1 MAEKKKDASKARPSR
16 NPRTAPPDY
25 GYLNPSWQGPDTDH
39 MTAIRGAYPEFLAT
53 DEINRNGHPVEDYMQ
68 PGPRMELAARTALRA
83 RRPPNVEENPWL
95 AIAATS
101 AGMTTAKEAAQQL
114 QKFPPP
120 KTLTPYPVAAQQK
133 QRKRRND
140 MALQR
145 EITQQQSVPQT
156 SLRAVLWGQ

>member
-1 MAEKKKDASKARPSR
+1 MAEKKKDASKARPAR
-16 NPRTAPPDY
+16 NPRPAPPDY
-25 GYLNPSWQGPDTDH
+25 GYLNPSWQGPDTD
-39 MTAIRGAYPEFLAT
+39 MMAAIRAAYPELQET
-53 DEINRNGHPVEDYMQ
+53 KEINDRYAYTHDPMPDYMQ
-68 PGPRMELAARTALRA
+68 SGRRMSTAATLALQKRA
-83 RRPPNVEENPWL
+83 VEPD
-95 AIAATS
+95 AIAA
-101 AGMTTAKEAAQQL
+101 AAAAQL